1 MLSEELP
8 RIISTKL
15 PGKKAAEIIAKRKQ
29 YVPNSVSC
37 VYPVVID
44 KAQGAIIQDPDGN
57 RFLDWVGGVGVLNV
71 GHAHPKVVAAI
82 KKQSEKYLHGMFN
95 IVTHSGYVDLAEKLA
110 TLAPVKKAESGAAKV
125 FFANS
130 GAEVNENA
138 VKIAKA
144 YTKRSNIIVFSGAFH
159 GRTLL
164 TMTMTS
170 KKAYAKDAGP
180 LANGVFRADFP
191 YYYRLPKGI
200 AQEDA
205 LDYYLARI
213 KKVFEECASADQI
226 AAMVV
231 EPVQGE
237 GGFIPAPL
245 EWVKAVR
252 KICDE
257 NGILLIADEVQSGF
271 GRTGRLFA
279 SEYWKEAG
287 VAPDILTTA
296 KSIADGLPLG
306 AVIASKEIMD
316 SVPSGVI
323 GGTFGG
329 NAVACAAG
337 LQVLEI
343 IKEENLIEKSQKM
356 GQRCLAT
363 FKEWQTKYPVIGDV
377 RGLGSMVGIEFIKDQ
392 QTKAPATDFVKQLIQ
407 VCVHKGLIL
416 ENAGVYGNVVR
427 FLAPLVTTDEQ
438 LTVGFSILEESI
450 QELSS
455 KPAVLN

>member
-1 MLSEELP
+1 MLNEVLP
-8 RIISTKL
+8 RILTSQL
-15 PGKKAAEIIAKRKQ
+15 PGKKAAAIIAKRRRF
-29 YVPNSVSC
+29 VPNSVSC
-37 VYPVVID
+37 PYPVVID

-71 GHAHPKVVAAI
+71 GHAHPRVVAAI

-95 IVTHSGYVDLAEKLA
+95 IVTHSGYVDLAEQLA
-110 TLAPVKKAESGAAKV
+110 NIAPVKEDASGSVKV

-130 GAEVNENA
+130 GAEVNENS
-138 VKIAKA
+138 VKIAKT
-144 YTKRSNIIVFSGAFH
+144 YTGRPNIIVFSGAFH

-170 KKAYAKDAGP
+170 KKAYAKGTGP

-200 AQEDA
+200 AQKDA
-205 LDYYLARI
+205 LNYYISRI
-213 KKVFEECASADQI
+213 EKVFEECAPADQI

-271 GRTGRLFA
+271 GRTGKMFA
-279 SEYWKEAG
+279 SEYWKEVGA
-287 VAPDILTTA
+287 APDILTTA

-306 AVIASKEIMD
+306 AVIANKKIMD
-316 SVPSGVI
+316 NVPIGVI

-337 LQVLEI
+337 LMVLQI
-343 IKEENLIEKSQKM
+343 IKDENLLDRSQKI
-356 GQRCLAT
+356 GQRCYQT
-363 FKEWQTKYPVIGDV
+363 FKEWQQKYPVIGDV
-377 RGLGSMVGIEFIKDQ
+377 RGLGAMIGIEFVKDPV
-392 QTKAPATDFVKQLIQ
+392 TKEPAADFVKQLIQ
-407 VCVHKGLIL
+407 VCVREGLIL
-416 ENAGVYGNVVR
+416 ENAGVYGNVIR
-427 FLAPLVTTDEQ
+427 FLAPLVITDEQ
-438 LTVGFSILEESI
+438 LAVGLSILEESI
-450 QELSS
+450 QKLSNGY
-455 KPAVLN
+455 K

>member
-1 MLSEELP
+1 
-8 RIISTKL
+8 
-15 PGKKAAEIIAKRKQ
+15 
-29 YVPNSVSC
+29 
-37 VYPVVID
+37 
-44 KAQGAIIQDPDGN
+44 
-57 RFLDWVGGVGVLNV
+57 
-71 GHAHPKVVAAI
+71 
-82 KKQSEKYLHGMFN
+82 
-95 IVTHSGYVDLAEKLA
+95 
-110 TLAPVKKAESGAAKV
+110 
-125 FFANS
+125 
-130 GAEVNENA
+130 
-138 VKIAKA
+138 
-144 YTKRSNIIVFSGAFH
+144 
-159 GRTLL
+159 
-164 TMTMTS
+164 MTS

-245 EWVKAVR
+245 EWIKAVR

-287 VAPDILTTA
+287 ITPDILTTA

-316 SVPSGVI
+316 SVPIGVI

-337 LQVLEI
+337 LQVLKI
-343 IKEENLIEKSQKM
+343 IKGENLIARSQKI
-356 GQRCLAT
+356 GQRCLTT

-377 RGLGSMVGIEFIKDQ
+377 RGLGAMVGIEFVKDP
-392 QTKAPATDFVKQLIQ
+392 QTKAPATDFVKRLIQ
-407 VCVHKGLIL
+407 ICVHKGLIL
-416 ENAGVYGNVVR
+416 ENAGVYGNVIR

-455 KPAVLN
+455 KTAFFN